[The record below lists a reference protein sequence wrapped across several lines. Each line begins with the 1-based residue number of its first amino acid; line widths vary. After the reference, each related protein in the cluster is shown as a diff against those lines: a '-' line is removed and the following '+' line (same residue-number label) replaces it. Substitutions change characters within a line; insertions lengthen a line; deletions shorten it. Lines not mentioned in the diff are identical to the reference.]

1 MHHLAGVPASF
12 FGMVLGV
19 GGLGAAWRAAHDLW
33 GLPAIIGESLV
44 CLGGVTWAVI
54 AVLYVG
60 KWWRTPEEALAELR
74 HPVQCCFIGLV
85 GVGAM
90 VVSIGLAPHGWAAGA
105 ALFWAGLTFAAGFA
119 VWRSGLL
126 WIGERDNS
134 TITPVLY
141 LPTVAGSFVAS
152 VGLGTFGHPV
162 LAQLAFGIG
171 LFSWLA
177 MESVLLHRLYTG
189 VRLPPTLRPT
199 LGIQLAPP
207 VVGALAYLA
216 AHPGPPD
223 LVVHALLGYAMF
235 QAALLIRLLPWI
247 LEQPFV
253 PAYWA
258 FTFGATALGTVM
270 LRVVHL
276 GGDPVLSLIAP
287 WIFLGAN
294 LVVLIITFGTL
305 RLLLEGRLL
314 PRAVEA
320 TQ

>member
-1 MHHLAGVPASF
+1 
-12 FGMVLGV
+12 MVLGL
-19 GGLGAAWRAAHDLW
+19 GGLSSTWRAAHDLW
-33 GLPAIIGESLV
+33 GLPAIVGESLIY
-44 CLGGVTWAVI
+44 LSGVTWALV

-60 KWWRTPEEALAELR
+60 KWWRTPQEALAELR

-90 VVSIGLAPHGWAAGA
+90 VVAIGLAPHGWAAGA
-105 ALFWAGLTFAAGFA
+105 ALFWPGLTFAAGFA
-119 VWRSGLL
+119 VWRNGLL
-126 WIGERDNS
+126 WMGERDDS

-141 LPTVAGSFVAS
+141 LPTVAASFVAS
-152 VGLGTFGHPV
+152 VGLATFEQPV
-162 LAQLAFGIG
+162 LAQIAFGTG

-177 MESVLLHRLYTG
+177 IESMLLHRLYTG
-189 VRLPPTLRPT
+189 VRLPPLLRPT

-216 AHPGPPD
+216 AYPGSPD
-223 LVVHALLGYAMF
+223 LVVHAMLGYAVL
-235 QAALLIRLLPWI
+235 QAALLLRLLPWI
-247 LEQPFV
+247 LQQPFV

-258 FTFGATALGTVM
+258 FTFGATALSTVM
-270 LRVVHL
+270 IRVVQQ
-276 GGDPVLSLIAP
+276 GGDPVLTLIAP
-287 WIFLGAN
+287 GIFLGAN
-294 LVVLIITFGTL
+294 LVVLVITLGTL